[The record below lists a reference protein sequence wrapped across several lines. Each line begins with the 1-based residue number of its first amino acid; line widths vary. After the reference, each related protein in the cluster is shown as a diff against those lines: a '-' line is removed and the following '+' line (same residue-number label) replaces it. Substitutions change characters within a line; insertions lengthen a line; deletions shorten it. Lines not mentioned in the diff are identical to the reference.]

1 MSLIKENINLY
12 IKEKIQVANNL
23 PVDII
28 ADVCELVWSAY
39 KNEKTIYACGNGGNA
54 GFVANLI
61 NDLANHPFVSED
73 KHNTLPESIPRLRAI
88 DLTQSGAAITGIT
101 NDLGFD
107 NIFSQQLI
115 NDRINEG
122 DVVFGFSGS
131 GNSKN
136 VLQAFSTA
144 KTFKAFSVCISRGDG
159 GKSKE
164 MADYCILI
172 PGTSKF
178 PGQTG
183 GNDNNFH
190 FEDALSYI
198 AHMATGVMCSKI
210 KQEYLN
216 G

>member
-1 MSLIKENINLY
+1 MLVNDSLNLY
-12 IKEKIQVANNL
+12 IKEKIKVANNL

-39 KNEKTIYACGNGGNA
+39 KNKKTIYACGNGGNA

-73 KHNTLPESIPRLRAI
+73 KHNPLPESIPRLRAI

-101 NDLGFD
+101 NDIGFD
-107 NIFSQQLI
+107 FIFSQQLI
-115 NDRINEG
+115 NDCIKEG

-136 VLQAFSTA
+136 VLQAFNTA
-144 KTFKAFSVCISRGDG
+144 KSFNAYSVSISRGNG

-164 MADYCILI
+164 MADYCILV

-198 AHMATGVMCSKI
+198 AHMITGIMCQKI
-210 KQEYLN
+210 KEKYL
-216 G
+216 

>member
-1 MSLIKENINLY
+1 MQTKEIINLY
-12 IKEKIQVANNL
+12 LEEKIQVASNL

-39 KNEKTIYACGNGGNA
+39 NNEKTIYACGNGGNA

-73 KHNTLPESIPRLRAI
+73 KHRPLPENIPRLRAI
-88 DLTQSGAAITGIT
+88 DLTQSGATITGIT
-101 NDLGFD
+101 NDIGFD

-115 NDRINEG
+115 NDCIDEG
-122 DVVFGFSGS
+122 DIVFGFSGS
-131 GNSKN
+131 GNSGN

-144 KTFKAFSVCISRGDG
+144 KQFNATTVAITRGNG
-159 GKSKE
+159 GKAKE
-164 MADYCILI
+164 VSDYCILI
-172 PGTSKF
+172 PGTSNF

-198 AHMATGVMCSKI
+198 AHMITGIMCQKI
-210 KQEYLN
+210 KNEYL
-216 G
+216 

>member
-1 MSLIKENINLY
+1 MFVKDNLNLY
-12 IKEKIQVANNL
+12 IEEKIQVANNL

-28 ADVCELVWSAY
+28 ADVCELVWYAY
-39 KNEKTIYACGNGGNA
+39 KNSKTIYACGNGGNA

-73 KHNTLPESIPRLRAI
+73 KHNPLPETIPRLRAI

-101 NDLGFD
+101 NDIGFD
-107 NIFSQQLI
+107 SIFSQQLI
-115 NDRINEG
+115 NDCICEG

-136 VLQAFSTA
+136 ILQAFKTA
-144 KTFKAFSVCISRGDG
+144 KTFKAYSVSISRGNG
-159 GKSKE
+159 GESRE
-164 MADYCILI
+164 MADHCILV

-198 AHMATGVMCSKI
+198 AHMITGVMCQKI
-210 KQEYLN
+210 KEKYLK
-216 G
+216 